1 MKKYDKIWNKYKNEL
16 TDEEYFEFF
25 REIERQK
32 YGENEFRLYYKD

>member
-1 MKKYDKIWNKYKNEL
+1 MKKCNKMFSKYYNEL
-16 TDEEYFEFF
+16 TDEEYLEFF